1 MSGLVIDTSAAMA
14 ILGSEPDGE
23 SLLTLLAETDERL
36 ISAGTLVEL
45 GVVLEARIG
54 PAAGGIIE
62 RFLRDA
68 EIELVPVER
77 THVDR
82 ALEGWRR
89 FGRGRHRAA
98 LNFGD
103 LFAYALATS
112 AGYPVLCVG
121 EDFAATDAGV
131 MGPSA
136 SPPPR

>member
-1 MSGLVIDTSAAMA
+1 MSGLVIDTSAALA
-14 ILGSEPDGE
+14 ILGSEADGE
-23 SLLTLLAETDERL
+23 PLLTLLAEADERL

-45 GVVLEARIG
+45 GIVLEARIG

-68 EIELVPVER
+68 EIEMVPVER

-112 AGYPVLCVG
+112 AGHPVLCVG
-121 EDFAATDAGV
+121 KDFAATDVGV
-131 MGPSA
+131 MGPTA
-136 SPPPR
+136 A